1 VVEGTW
7 EHTGHL
13 CNTSGGATSFPSGHL
28 FDNTQTREI
37 RLDVAEVRVRCRCGC
52 RCLARGRNGG
62 KKKDLGSLN
71 VESIARTLAD
81 TSAGQA
87 LGLNLKSRAVL
98 GASAR
103 LACYSDNLP
112 ATKRSLPAR

>member
-1 VVEGTW
+1 MEGTW

-13 CNTSGGATSFPSGHL
+13 CNTSGGATSFPLRTTSFPSGYL
-28 FDNTQTREI
+28 FDNAQTREI

-52 RCLARGRNGG
+52 RCPASGRNGG

-87 LGLNLKSRAVL
+87 LGLNLKAALSVWL
-98 GASAR
+98 
-103 LACYSDNLP
+103 
-112 ATKRSLPAR
+112 

>member
-1 VVEGTW
+1 MVEGTW

-13 CNTSGGATSFPSGHL
+13 CKHVRGATSFRLGQPVSPQDNL
-28 FDNTQTREI
+28 FPLRIPFDNTQTLEI

-52 RCLARGRNGG
+52 RCPASGRNGG

-87 LGLNLKSRAVL
+87 LGLNLKAALSVWL
-98 GASAR
+98 
-103 LACYSDNLP
+103 
-112 ATKRSLPAR
+112 